1 MNLGSINHKSYYK
14 SRNLGLFGDWF
25 MTNESKVFHLIGLNL
40 GLWIKED
47 YIMYTILLSS
57 RGKRYYD
64 WFKCRY
70 FTIWKKY
77 IDFWMPR
84 ESIRSMNH
92 KFIGTLNLVFDIL
105 LYFEFDYLVSPV
117 YFRQARLD
125 RLSYFFRKYIHHG
138 VTRLP
143 CCSNFE
149 EKWYKSFQNVFYQWF
164 YAFYES

>member
-1 MNLGSINHKSYYK
+1 MS
-14 SRNLGLFGDWF
+14 
-25 MTNESKVFHLIGLNL
+25 
-40 GLWIKED
+40 
-47 YIMYTILLSS
+47 
-57 RGKRYYD
+57 
-64 WFKCRY
+64 CQY

-105 LYFEFDYLVSPV
+105 LYFEFDYLVFPV
-117 YFRQARLD
+117 YFRKARFD

-143 CCSNFE
+143 CCSHFKA
-149 EKWYKSFQNVFYQWF
+149 KWYKSFDTIFINHFMHSMSHRLWHLRIVHTVWSCNNITL
-164 YAFYES
+164 EDVCSSG